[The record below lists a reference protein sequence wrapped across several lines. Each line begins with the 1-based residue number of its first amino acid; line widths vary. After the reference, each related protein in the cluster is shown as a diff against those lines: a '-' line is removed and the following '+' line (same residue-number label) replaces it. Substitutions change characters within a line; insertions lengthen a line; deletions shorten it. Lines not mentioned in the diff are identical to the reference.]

1 MIYLKCYTWNFSLW
15 WLFFIVWCILSNIM
29 HFFSLRIYDGH
40 QMLFLQ
46 SEGSAP
52 KVHKGDGWICWLH
65 VLPYKWIWLVSQRAA
80 SIREKV
86 FFGMKLCT
94 AVVENNIT
102 GNLEWANEPVFQKFI
117 GLFRLYDSVGI
128 YTINYVGRLN
138 FSREMHPSKRQ
149 NKILFKHNNWQEFL
163 KLEHACNLISTFEM
177 HIYCALKKRI
187 ACQIAPISGALLI
200 PDNWSRQVKTKP
212 QKKTCY
218 ISFYWTR
225 VASFTVINNV
235 DVFLRQY
242 YCRNSKILVHVKT
255 LVS

>member
-1 MIYLKCYTWNFSLW
+1 MCTKIHTGLYYSFLSVILDAHNFVIYLKCYTWNFSLW

-52 KVHKGDGWICWLH
+52 KVHKGDGWLCWLH

-138 FSREMHPSKRQ
+138 FSREMHPSK
-149 NKILFKHNNWQEFL
+149 
-163 KLEHACNLISTFEM
+163 
-177 HIYCALKKRI
+177 
-187 ACQIAPISGALLI
+187 
-200 PDNWSRQVKTKP
+200 TKQDP
-212 QKKTCY
+212 LQT
-218 ISFYWTR
+218 
-225 VASFTVINNV
+225 
-235 DVFLRQY
+235 
-242 YCRNSKILVHVKT
+242 
-255 LVS
+255 